1 LNTFLANFTKKSV
14 KKISVKKD
22 FRSTVAAGFVR
33 YADDF
38 IVISNNLDNLNYLK
52 GCIESFL
59 EERGLELN
67 VEKTAIIK

>member
-1 LNTFLANFTKKSV
+1 MVLV
-14 KKISVKKD
+14 Q
-22 FRSTVAAGFVR
+22 
-33 YADDF
+33 
-38 IVISNNLDNLNYLK
+38 DNLNYLK